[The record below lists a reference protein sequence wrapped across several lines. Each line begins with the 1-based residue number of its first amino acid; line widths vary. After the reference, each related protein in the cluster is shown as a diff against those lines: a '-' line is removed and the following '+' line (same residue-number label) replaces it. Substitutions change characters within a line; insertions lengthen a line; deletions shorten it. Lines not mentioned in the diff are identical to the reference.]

1 MWFLFMMVIKI
12 CLVEYMCSKLR
23 LVDNYKV
30 WDDMSIMNVFY
41 SKYKC
46 NLIIVVY
53 YFKYFYMIFYVFFD
67 LLILDK

>member
-41 SKYKC
+41 SKYK
-46 NLIIVVY
+46 Y
-53 YFKYFYMIFYVFFD
+53 
-67 LLILDK
+67 